1 MEGDHKPQSRSDYL
15 LSECVICGTI
25 GFQIAYK
32 DCCSMTCA
40 AEKNTPNQSALRRL
54 QKHNP
59 DKVVEHEI
67 CVGDK
72 VLTYLS
78 KKPDNNS

>member
-1 MEGDHKPQSRSDYL
+1 MDREPKTK
-15 LSECVICGTI
+15 CVICGAI
-25 GFQIAYK
+25 GVRIAYK

-54 QKHNP
+54 QKHDP

-67 CVGDK
+67 RVGDK
-72 VLTYLS
+72 ILTYLS
-78 KKPDNNS
+78 EKP

>member
-1 MEGDHKPQSRSDYL
+1 
-15 LSECVICGTI
+15 
-25 GFQIAYK
+25 
-32 DCCSMTCA
+32 MTCA

-54 QKHNP
+54 QKHTP

-67 CVGDK
+67 RVGDK

-78 KKPDNNS
+78 KKP